1 MSLYEYPSY
10 NLIKWTS
17 NYRFQALS
25 LAFLTYCRS
34 SLYRVRDL
42 TLTVTTLGNAIVIT
56 VPVFFYYSS
65 SSFFFFFFFFNFNFF
80 YLIITTFLKAKIGKQ
95 T

>member
-56 VPVFFYYSS
+56 VPLFFSSSS
-65 SSFFFFFFFFNFNFF
+65 SSFFFFFFFFFLFLIFF
-80 YLIITTFLKAKIGKQ
+80 FFLKKIF
-95 T
+95 